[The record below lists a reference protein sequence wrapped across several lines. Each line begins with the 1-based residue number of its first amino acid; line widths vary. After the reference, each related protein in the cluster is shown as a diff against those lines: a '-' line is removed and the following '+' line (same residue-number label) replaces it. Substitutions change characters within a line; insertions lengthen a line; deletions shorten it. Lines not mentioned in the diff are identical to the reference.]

1 MAPVL
6 DTSHSAPPNL
16 TNLISSYSILTT
28 LSSWISALD
37 LYHLALTNR
46 RHHSFILSS
55 PQIFKVLTRQSLCD
69 GRGLADRQEFRGLYK
84 IYDFD
89 KGSGIIRR
97 DEPVEVRLYN
107 LKCDEAGA
115 LPCVKCGV
123 NVCEEC
129 RYYPRTAPSGRKRD
143 PQRRPHLNASFQ
155 IGAVMCLC
163 PPCDAAMEKE
173 TEGKFLNEL
182 CDCDALR
189 YWICSKCRQEV
200 DTFTGNYRGEHTALE
215 GEIEV
220 FGPLPT
226 KQMNDAGWI
235 RALWCICGETIPRD
249 TRMRCTWCKRRHL
262 PEEDWFDEWDSVGS
276 KMPWFDD
283 DPDYPHWQTDGDSRY
298 PVPYPKLGYKRPGD

>member
-1 MAPVL
+1 MASMT
-6 DTSHSAPPNL
+6 DTRHPAPPNL

-28 LSSWISALD
+28 LSSWISTLD

-46 RHHSFILSS
+46 THHSFILAS
-55 PQIFKVLTRQSLCD
+55 PQIFQVLTRQSLCD

-89 KGSGIIRR
+89 KGSKIIQR

-107 LKCDEAGA
+107 LKCDETGA

-129 RYYPRTAPSGRKRD
+129 RYYPRTTRSGRRRD
-143 PQRRPHLNASFQ
+143 SERRPHLNATFQ

-173 TEGKFLNEL
+173 VQGKFLNEL

-189 YWICSKCRQEV
+189 YWICSKCRQDV

-215 GEIEV
+215 GEIQF

-235 RALWCICGETIPRD
+235 RALWCMCGETILRD

-262 PEEDWFDEWDSVGS
+262 PEEDWFDEWEMIGS

-283 DPDYPHWQTDGDSRY
+283 DPDYPHWQTDRNKY
-298 PVPYPKLGYKRPGD
+298 PVPYPKLGYTRPGD